1 MDETLAAVL
10 SYLPPP
16 TFSTEDSQSYS
27 SAVDAAADVSS
38 LDGEDRIS
46 RLPDALL
53 RRIISRLPT
62 KDAARAAAIS
72 SRWRRVWASTPLRLD
87 DGGGLTP
94 DAVTA
99 ALASHPGPVTSAHLA
114 SEHLASVDPDVVASW
129 FGSLAAKEVD
139 DLVVVNGSWPIEWR
153 PPSDLL
159 GCASLRRLW
168 LGLCQFPDTSGL
180 PPSFVNLQELGVVH
194 SAMQDRELHAVLP
207 RCPELERLALVL
219 TQDYPRYVHIWSGS
233 LQCVVLWMSMVREVH
248 LDDAPNMERL
258 LLEPITG
265 ASMHVK
271 IINAPRLKVLGY
283 FDVGLHQLKIGSTV
297 IKDGIKVKPS
307 AMVRT
312 LRTLALKVQF
322 GVAEQVKLV
331 PLLLRCFPCLETLYI
346 MSVPSETAVNAGV
359 EFWDQVGYTECVHSH
374 LRKFVFQA
382 ARGED
387 NELAF
392 VKFVMERAQMLEQM
406 LIFVDDGHSRDVV
419 LSHLSS
425 EGCVSADAT
434 VVVES
439 HGKSYPW
446 NFQRAI
452 DMSQSDPF
460 ACST

>member
-16 TFSTEDSQSYS
+16 TFSTANSHPS
-27 SAVDAAADVSS
+27 SPSAADAAAVFS
-38 LDGEDRIS
+38 LDEEDRIS

-53 RRIISRLPT
+53 RRVVSRLPT
-62 KDAARAAAIS
+62 KDAARTAAIS
-72 SRWRRVWASTPLRLD
+72 SRWRRVWASIPLHLD
-87 DGGGLTP
+87 DGGLAPG
-94 DAVTA
+94 DVTA
-99 ALASHPGPVTSAHLA
+99 ALAAHPGPVASARLASAHLA
-114 SEHLASVDPDVVASW
+114 TVDPDVVASW
-129 FGSLAAKEVD
+129 FASLAAKEVGE
-139 DLVVVNGSWPIEWR
+139 LAVVNGSWPIEWR
-153 PPSDLL
+153 PPPDLL

-168 LGLCQFPDTSGL
+168 LGLCQFPDTAGL
-180 PPSFVNLQELGVVH
+180 PPAFANLQEIVVVH
-194 SAMQDRELHAVLP
+194 STMQDRELHAVLP
-207 RCPELERLALVL
+207 RCPELESLALVL

-233 LQCVVLWMSMVREVH
+233 LRCVVLWMSMVREVH

-258 LLEPITG
+258 LLEPIAG
-265 ASMHVK
+265 ASTHVK

-322 GVAEQVKLV
+322 GVEEQVKLV

-346 MSVPSETAVNAGV
+346 MSVPSETPVNVGV
-359 EFWDQVGYTECVHSH
+359 EFWDLVGYTECVHSH

-382 ARGED
+382 ARGKD
-387 NELAF
+387 SELAF
-392 VKFVMERAQMLEQM
+392 VKFVMGRAQMLEQM
-406 LIFVDDGHSRDVV
+406 LIFVDDGSSRDVV
-419 LSHLSS
+419 MSHLSS

-439 HGKSYPW
+439 HDKSYPW
-446 NFQRAI
+446 NFHIASN
-452 DMSQSDPF
+452 MLQSDPF